1 MLAACYSDFMRIR
14 HKGLRA
20 LRERDDAARLPAGMV
35 PRLRRILFRLQ
46 EATHPGSADAPVSG
60 CVPLRATARASGAF
74 PSPATGA
81 LYSASTTAR
90 PWTST
95 LSTITDREGVLTMI
109 DIAGKRVG
117 PMQNPPYLGELIRE
131 SMGSGLERERD
142 RGAARLRALNA
153 VAPAERQG
161 WGVREQGAGGHR
173 LGHRRYHWIQMQAS
187 YELAQARRELAA
199 AERRT
204 SEWYA

>member
-1 MLAACYSDFMRIR
+1 
-14 HKGLRA
+14 
-20 LRERDDAARLPAGMV
+20 
-35 PRLRRILFRLQ
+35 
-46 EATHPGSADAPVSG
+46 
-60 CVPLRATARASGAF
+60 
-74 PSPATGA
+74 
-81 LYSASTTAR
+81 
-90 PWTST
+90 
-95 LSTITDREGVLTMI
+95 MI